1 MSYTIKEE
9 KSYPHSADTVQLAA
23 QGAVEGLA
31 GKIISQDKSAGRMEV
46 QFDKKILGKVLGERT
61 HMEIEIA
68 ALSEEE
74 SNLALLAYPL
84 DALGRK
90 LMFGARKGV
99 TRTVLNW
106 FIAHLEHRLPNKP
119 NSESN

>member
-1 MSYTIKEE
+1 MSYTIKEA
-9 KSYPHSADTVQLAA
+9 KCYPQAADTVYLAV
-23 QGAVEGLA
+23 QGAIEGLA
-31 GKIISQDKSAGRMEV
+31 AKIISQDKTAKRLEV

-61 HMEIEIA
+61 CLEIEVT
-68 ALSEEE
+68 ALSAED
-74 SNLALLAYPL
+74 SRLALLAYPL

-106 FIAHLEHRLPNKP
+106 FITHLEHRLPNKQNKVSP
-119 NSESN
+119 